1 MDGAGGL
8 AQTTAM
14 MNDQTGR
21 WSHKIA
27 KYGHVFTAKQDTAAN
42 LMTFGNTLNDPH
54 LFVLGTY
61 GSPTPDYV
69 WAAAFAGAAAPPI
82 KADPARPLQTIPIA
96 GVLAPPEPSLF
107 AWDNQQALLSNG
119 IALLAVGQ
127 DGSVS
132 ILRCVTTYQV
142 NKYGVAD
149 QSYLDYE
156 TLATLAEITRRLR
169 AATTQKFPRAK
180 LADDGTR
187 FGPGQPVVTPSIFR
201 AEIIAQYRQME
212 YDGLVEDADA
222 MAAATVVERNAT
234 DPSRLDV
241 LWAPYL
247 VGGLR
252 IVALLNQFRLLS
264 VEANASAAA
273 PTTLAA

>member
-1 MDGAGGL
+1 
-8 AQTTAM
+8 

-21 WSHKIA
+21 WSYKTA
-27 KYGHVFTAKQDTAAN
+27 KYGHVFTARQDTAAN
-42 LMTFGNTLNDPH
+42 LLTFGNTLNDPH
-54 LFVLGTY
+54 LSVLGTY

-107 AWDNQQALLSNG
+107 AWDSQQALLSNG
-119 IALLAVGQ
+119 IALPAVGQ

-142 NKYGVAD
+142 NKYGVTD

-252 IVALLNQFRLLS
+252 IVALLNQFRW
-264 VEANASAAA
+264 SAA
-273 PTTLAA
+273 P